1 MLNLNR
7 IIIQQQA
14 EMKLSI
20 VIVNYNVRYFLEQCL
35 LSVKK
40 AVEGLSTEVFVVDN
54 NSVDGSV
61 EMLKERFPEV
71 ITIAN
76 KENVGFSV
84 ANNQAMRLAKGEYIL
99 LLNPDTIVEDDTFR
113 KVVNFMDE
121 HEDAG
126 GLGVKMVDGKGKFLP
141 ESKRGLPT
149 PSVAFYKIFGLSRIF
164 PKSRIFGKYHL
175 GYLDNEKTHEVEIL
189 SGAFML
195 LRKSVLDQT
204 GLLDETFFMYGEDI
218 DLSYR
223 IIKAGYKNYYYPEA
237 RIIHYKGESTKKGSL
252 NYVVVFYNAMVIF
265 ARKHFSAKNAKL
277 FSILINLAVY
287 FRAVLAIFN
296 RFISRI
302 ALPLTDAALLF
313 GGLFE
318 IKIFWEQNVVFP
330 DGGKFPDEIVVVAI
344 PLYIFVWLY
353 SVFLSG
359 GYDRPVHLLKI
370 FRGLFIGSILILT
383 IYSLLPEHLRFSRA
397 LIVMGAIWGLIS
409 MNGLR
414 YLLHFFK
421 VKGYRIGGRLIKRF
435 VIIGG
440 KVEAERVAEL
450 IRRADMK
457 PGFIGLVSVV
467 ENPAGEH
474 GFIGHLGQIKDII
487 NIYKIDEIIFCAK
500 DIPAQQIIDHM
511 SELSEPH
518 LEFKI
523 APPESL
529 SIIGS
534 KSINTIGDVYIIDLN
549 SVTKIHNRRSK
560 RFLDIIASLVLFV
573 CSPVVIFIIRK
584 PLGFLLHIAEVLTG
598 KKSWVGYRFTDYSE
612 THKLPPIKKGVL
624 NPTDQLHH
632 NNVPTDTI
640 DRLNLLYAR
649 DYKIMNDVEI
659 IWKGFRNLGRRM
671 E

>member
-1 MLNLNR
+1 
-7 IIIQQQA
+7 
-14 EMKLSI
+14 MKLSI

-35 LSVKK
+35 LSVNK
-40 AVEGLSTEVFVVDN
+40 AIKGISAEVFVVDN

-61 EMLKERFPEV
+61 EMLMERFPDV

-76 KENVGFSV
+76 KENVGFSK
-84 ANNQAMRLAKGEYIL
+84 ANNQAIRLSKGEFVL
-99 LLNPDTIVEDDTFR
+99 LLNPDTIVEDDTFH

-121 HEDAG
+121 HPDAG

-149 PSVAFYKIFGLSRIF
+149 PSVAFYKIFGLSRLF
-164 PKSRIFGKYHL
+164 PKSKIFGRYHL
-175 GYLDNEKTHEVEIL
+175 GYLDNEETHQIEIL

-195 LRKSVLDQT
+195 MRKNVLNKT

-265 ARKHFSAKNAKL
+265 ARKHFSAKNARL

-287 FRAVLAIFN
+287 FRAIIALFN
-296 RFISRI
+296 RFLSRI
-302 ALPLTDAALLF
+302 ALPLADAALLF

-330 DGGKFPDEIVVVAI
+330 GGGKFPNEIVVVAI

-359 GYDRPVHLLKI
+359 GYDRPIHLLKI
-370 FRGLFIGSILILT
+370 FRGLLIGTIFILT

-397 LIVMGAIWGLIS
+397 LIILGAIWGLLS

-414 YLLHFFK
+414 YLLHFLN

-435 VIIGG
+435 AIVGG

-457 PGFIGLVSVV
+457 PGFIGLMSVV
-467 ENPAGEH
+467 ENPIGES

-500 DIPAQQIIDHM
+500 DLPAQQIINYM

-549 SVTKIHNRRSK
+549 SITKTHNRRSK
-560 RFLDIIASLVLFV
+560 RFLDIITSLVLLI
-573 CSPVVIFIIRK
+573 CSPIVIFIVRK
-584 PLGFLLHIAEVLTG
+584 PLGLFINIVEVFLG

-624 NPTDQLHH
+624 DPTDQLSH
-632 NNVPTDTI
+632 NNIPSDTI
-640 DRLNLLYAR
+640 DRLNLLYVR
-649 DYKIMNDVEI
+649 DYKILNDAEI
-659 IWKGFRNLGRRM
+659 IWKGFRNLGR
-671 E
+671 

>member
-1 MLNLNR
+1 
-7 IIIQQQA
+7 
-14 EMKLSI
+14 MKLSI

-35 LSVKK
+35 HSVNK
-40 AVEGLSTEVFVVDN
+40 AVNGLSAEVFVVDN

-61 EMLKERFPEV
+61 EMLIERFPEI

-76 KENVGFSV
+76 KENVGFSR
-84 ANNQAMRLAKGEYIL
+84 ANNQAIQLAKGEYVL
-99 LLNPDTIVEDDTFR
+99 LLNPDTIVEDDTFH
-113 KVVNFMDE
+113 KIVQFMDA
-121 HEDAG
+121 HPDAG

-149 PSVAFYKIFGLSRIF
+149 PIVAFYKVFGLSRLF
-164 PKSRIFGKYHL
+164 PKSRIFGRYHL
-175 GYLDNEKTHEVEIL
+175 GFLDKEKTHQVDIL

-195 LRKSVLDQT
+195 LRKSVLDKI

-252 NYVVVFYNAMVIF
+252 NYVVVFYNAMIIF
-265 ARKHFSAKNAKL
+265 ARKHFSAKNARL
-277 FSILINLAVY
+277 FTVLINLAVY
-287 FRAVLAIFN
+287 FRAIMAIFN
-296 RFISRI
+296 RFFSRI
-302 ALPLTDAALLF
+302 ALPLADAVLLF
-313 GGLFE
+313 GGLYE
-318 IKIFWEQNVVFP
+318 IKVFWEQNVVFT
-330 DGGKFPDEIVVVAI
+330 DGGKFPNEIVSVAI
-344 PLYIFVWLY
+344 PSYIFVWLY

-370 FRGLFIGSILILT
+370 FRGLIIGSVLILT

-397 LIVMGAIWGLIS
+397 LIVLGAIWGLIS

-414 YLLHFFK
+414 YLLHLFK
-421 VKGYRIGGRLIKRF
+421 LKGFRVGGRMIKRF
-435 VIIGG
+435 VIIGD
-440 KVEAERVAEL
+440 KEEAERVAEL

-457 PGFIGLVSVV
+457 PGFIGLVSVL
-467 ENPAGEH
+467 ENPAGGK

-487 NIYKIDEIIFCAK
+487 DIYKIDEIIFCAK
-500 DIPAQQIIDHM
+500 DVPAQQIIDYM
-511 SELSEPH
+511 SELRDPQ

-549 SVTKIHNRRSK
+549 SITKIHNRRSK
-560 RFLDIIASLVLFV
+560 RFLDIISALALLMA
-573 CSPVVIFIIRK
+573 SPVAIFIVRK
-584 PLGFLLHIAEVLTG
+584 PTGFLFNIVQVIAG
-598 KKSWVGYRFTDYSE
+598 KKSWVGYRFTAYSE

-624 NPTDQLHH
+624 NPTDQIDHDAI
-632 NNVPTDTI
+632 PTDTI
-640 DRLNLLYAR
+640 DRLNLLYVR
-649 DYKIMNDVEI
+649 DYKIMNDVNI
-659 IWKGFRNLGRRM
+659 IWNGFRNLGR
-671 E
+671 